1 MPLLALR
8 DQLPN
13 ELLDVLNAVGQKGR
27 PFLVGGCVR
36 DWVLGLHPKDIDVEV
51 YGCSADALIH
61 LLAPF
66 GKISLVGKSFGVIKL
81 TLQSGTYDFS
91 LPRRESKQ
99 GKGHKGFIVEADPDL
114 GEKEATARRDFTI
127 NALLYDPIEDTLID
141 FFDGAQDLKNKVLR
155 HTSNAFSEDPLR
167 VLRGFQLAARFG
179 LKMLPETLSLCQSI
193 QSEYS
198 TLPKERI
205 WIEWEKWASL
215 SATPSM
221 GLTLLLETGW
231 IKHFP
236 EIAKLHELPQDPEWH
251 PEGDVLIHTGHCLD
265 ALARSSTWQ
274 TASHKER
281 AVLTLATLAHDFGKV
296 STTEFAERR
305 GKMRWISPGHEAAGG
320 PLADEFL
327 HRIGSPLAIREN
339 VQPLVENHLYHH
351 SWDDSGPSDASIRRI
366 ARRLAPATIHQL
378 CIIMEADHLGRP
390 PLTSSESAER
400 IDLLRQK
407 SDELELALNAPKP
420 ILLGRHLIQRGET
433 PGPTF
438 KSILKTAFEA
448 QLEGSFADETSAIE
462 WLDVYLTK
470 TK

>member
-1 MPLLALR
+1 
-8 DQLPN
+8 
-13 ELLDVLNAVGQKGR
+13 
-27 PFLVGGCVR
+27 
-36 DWVLGLHPKDIDVEV
+36 
-51 YGCSADALIH
+51 
-61 LLAPF
+61 
-66 GKISLVGKSFGVIKL
+66 
-81 TLQSGTYDFS
+81 
-91 LPRRESKQ
+91 
-99 GKGHKGFIVEADPDL
+99 
-114 GEKEATARRDFTI
+114 
-127 NALLYDPIEDTLID
+127 
-141 FFDGAQDLKNKVLR
+141 
-155 HTSNAFSEDPLR
+155 
-167 VLRGFQLAARFG
+167 
-179 LKMLPETLSLCQSI
+179 
-193 QSEYS
+193 
-198 TLPKERI
+198 
-205 WIEWEKWASL
+205 
-215 SATPSM
+215 M
-221 GLTLLLETGW
+221 GLALLLETGW

-236 EIAKLHELPQDPEWH
+236 EIAQLHELPQDPEWH
-251 PEGDVLIHTGHCLD
+251 PEGDVLTHKGNCLD

-407 SDELELALNAPKP
+407 ADELELALNAPKP